1 MRMLRWALPGLLLA
15 LLATGAVLAHSGYRL
30 YIVHTGSM
38 TPTFKPGDAVIDR
51 PSRQIKP
58 GQVITFRHSAAP
70 DVVTHRVTEV
80 TAAGLIHTKGDAN
93 PTADVWD
100 IRPDM
105 VRGSVAWQVPRL
117 GYLLVFLK
125 QPAGIGALAGSL
137 LALSLLWSLFFGQQP
152 AARAAARTRQTK
164 QARHRP
170 GRHAASEVYHPL
182 GSLLT

>member
-1 MRMLRWALPGLLLA
+1 MRMLRWTLAGLLLA

-38 TPTFKPGDAVIDR
+38 TPTLMPGDAVIDR

-80 TAAGLIHTKGDAN
+80 TAGGLIHTKGDAN

-105 VRGSVAWQVPRL
+105 VRGSVAWHAPRL

-125 QPAGIGALAGSL
+125 QPAGIGALASSL
-137 LALSLLWSLFFGQQP
+137 LALSLLWSLFFGRQP
-152 AARAAARTRQTK
+152 AARTVAGAGQTRH
-164 QARHRP
+164 RRRP
-170 GRHAASEVYHPL
+170 GRHSAGEVYHPL